1 MSNTMKL
8 FLGLSFVLVLLSGA
22 VLGSMLLPEA
32 EALIPEIKSESPEAV
47 EPAVIDDTHESAASS
62 SEEGIDS
69 LFVRELDVMV
79 EALAGN
85 SLKENCTTVSSEAV
99 DEDGYK
105 IPALPGSGFEHTNY
119 EICTSFQEL
128 ELEATEDPNNRMY
141 RITVPLVSG
150 GERLQPG
157 FEHDF
162 VDLVSACDA
171 LNSLTLARTS
181 QWINFLA
188 EHEPD
193 ADLVVELGI
202 VCGQTFEQPRAQVK
216 VGAK

>member
-1 MSNTMKL
+1 MKL

-22 VLGSMLLPEA
+22 ALGSMFLPEA
-32 EALIPEIKSESPEAV
+32 EAMTPEIKSESSEIV
-47 EPAVIDDTHESAASS
+47 EPALIDDIQESATSS
-62 SEEGIDS
+62 SEEGTDS

-85 SLKENCTTVSSEAV
+85 SLKENCTTVNSVAV

-105 IPALPGSGFEHTNY
+105 IPALPGSGFEHTSY

-128 ELEATEDPNNRMY
+128 ELEAIEGPNNRTY
-141 RITVPLVSG
+141 RIKVPLVSR

-162 VDLVSACDA
+162 VDLALACDA

-181 QWINFLA
+181 QWVNFLA

-193 ADLVVELGI
+193 ANLVVELGV
-202 VCGQTFEQPRAQVK
+202 VCGQVFEQSHVQVK
-216 VGAK
+216 AGAK